1 MSDNGQGLKEGFEKG
16 FKQGDEQGFKRGAEH
31 WLKQGE
37 EKGIEQVA
45 LNMLKDG
52 ESIEKIAH
60 YTGLSEEKITSLRK
74 RLNGK

>member
-60 YTGLSEEKITSLRK
+60 YTHLSEEKITSLRK